1 MLLTALMT
9 STPRSSA
16 RWEKNM
22 ATYEFKDKDLQFLAQ
37 GADSCFASPDTA
49 FVECADG
56 HPAFTVTWPESGS
69 TMMSL
74 KVQIR
79 ASQYASYLTDP
90 FRGREVLRKAVEDRL
105 ALIHTVKSGLL
116 LAPDI

>member
-1 MLLTALMT
+1 
-9 STPRSSA
+9 
-16 RWEKNM
+16 M

-49 FVECADG
+49 FVECADS
-56 HPAFTVTWPESGS
+56 HPAFMVTWPESGS

>member
-1 MLLTALMT
+1 
-9 STPRSSA
+9 
-16 RWEKNM
+16 
-22 ATYEFKDKDLQFLAQ
+22 
-37 GADSCFASPDTA
+37 
-49 FVECADG
+49 
-56 HPAFTVTWPESGS
+56 
-69 TMMSL
+69 MMSL

>member
-1 MLLTALMT
+1 
-9 STPRSSA
+9 
-16 RWEKNM
+16 M

-56 HPAFTVTWPESGS
+56 HPAFVVTWPESGAP
-69 TMMSL
+69 MMSL

-79 ASQYASYLTDP
+79 ASQYASYLADP
-90 FRGREVLRKAVEDRL
+90 FRGREVLRKAVEDRI
-105 ALIHTVKSGLL
+105 ALIHTVKSGVL

>member
-1 MLLTALMT
+1 
-9 STPRSSA
+9 
-16 RWEKNM
+16 M

-37 GADSCFASPDTA
+37 GADCCFASPDTA

-56 HPAFTVTWPESGS
+56 HPAFIVTWPEAGS

>member
-1 MLLTALMT
+1 
-9 STPRSSA
+9 
-16 RWEKNM
+16 M

-56 HPAFTVTWPESGS
+56 HPAFMVTWPECGS

-105 ALIHTVKSGLL
+105 TLIHTVKSGVL

>member
-1 MLLTALMT
+1 
-9 STPRSSA
+9 
-16 RWEKNM
+16 M

-37 GADSCFASPDTA
+37 GADSCFVSPDTA
-49 FVECADG
+49 FVECADS
-56 HPAFTVTWPESGS
+56 HPAFTVTWPESGAMVM
-69 TMMSL
+69 TL

-105 ALIHTVKSGLL
+105 ALIHTVKTGLL

>member
-1 MLLTALMT
+1 
-9 STPRSSA
+9 
-16 RWEKNM
+16 M

>member
-1 MLLTALMT
+1 
-9 STPRSSA
+9 
-16 RWEKNM
+16 M

-56 HPAFTVTWPESGS
+56 HPAFMVTWPESGS

-90 FRGREVLRKAVEDRL
+90 FRGRAVLRKAVEDRL
-105 ALIHTVKSGLL
+105 ALIHTVKTGVL